1 MFKKLNI
8 YTISYLFNYF
18 IPTFLMITFI
28 LFNHKTLGVE
38 IGILSTFIIMITQI
52 FSSNMRNLILSNED
66 INLSKIVIKFR
77 LIFSLPILIFIYT
90 FIEFFLHTQNRLFCL
105 TLSILFIQFWI
116 YEIVIVSYEISNN
129 LKKLKIFNLISFFFI
144 IQILI
149 LLSIK
154 SKELVFW
161 LAIGY
166 ILYLFLEI
174 LKNYES
180 SYFQNN
186 KIKFLDLIKKNIISN
201 SFISSFSMVVS
212 NFIWRMLIIF
222 FVGKSVASIYFL
234 SFAIASLPGT
244 IVNNFFGISFLKQK
258 IKIKLFYKLI
268 FISLW
273 LIMIIINFNFDKIVD
288 YTIIHI
294 ETTHLRVTLISLIGS
309 FFMINAMYTRV
320 KMISFLNLN
329 ENHVFKIDVIYGV
342 FISFVIPVLYFIDE
356 EYISYAYLVAS
367 VLSFFLYNLS
377 YRKNVR

>member
-1 MFKKLNI
+1 VFKKLNI

-174 LKNYES
+174 FKNYES

-212 NFIWRMLIIF
+212 NFIWRMSIIF